1 MLSYSIVFYCS
12 LLYSTVFYCILFR
25 TPVAKRLESGN
36 SGPQSQNGWSPEIP
50 DPSRKTAGVRK
61 LRTPGS
67 LAGGSPQ
74 ADLRLGRLPTSRFTT
89 REAPHKQIYDQGSS
103 PQISVCNP
111 RGSPRGLPLGFQTEI
126 HFKPRA
132 SPQEE
137 LRLGRLPTSRVTT
150 REAPHKQ
157 NYDQGAYPQAE
168 LRSGSWLAGWLAE
181 LAGWL
186 AGWLGAGWLACRGPE
201 RPREAQRSTEG
212 AWIEQA
218 CRELGWG
225 LPTSRFTT
233 MQGGSPQADL

>member
-1 MLSYSIVFYCS
+1 VAGKIIKAQLVGQVWPLSALTIF
-12 LLYSTVFYCILFR
+12 
-25 TPVAKRLESGN
+25 PA
-36 SGPQSQNGWSPEIP
+36 
-50 DPSRKTAGVRK
+50 
-61 LRTPGS
+61 
-67 LAGGSPQ
+67 
-74 ADLRLGRLPTSRFTT
+74 
-89 REAPHKQIYDQGSS
+89 REASHKQIYDQGSS

-168 LRSGSWLAGWLAE
+168 LRPGSWLAGWLAE

-186 AGWLGAGWLACRGPE
+186 AGWLGGWLAGLLRPRKAQKGPE
-201 RPREAQRSTEG
+201 RPREAQRSG

-218 CRELGWG
+218 CRALGWG
-225 LPTSRFTT
+225 LYSIVFYCLLLY
-233 MQGGSPQADL
+233 SNVFYCILLYSIVFYCILLYSIVFYCILL